1 MSDRYAER
9 TRRMRAALTRG
20 HPVIDLPLLL
30 GFGLAPAEVAGLQHV
45 VCDYLWHSAFES
57 GVTLETPSGPEW
69 FKRHAA
75 TLRKLPNVTPNGVV
89 MPKVENTAAYNLL
102 HHMVASI
109 VVKDLNPVE
118 VAAVFAPINVRLVDG
133 TPNSQIDSRPRAS
146 TKKHSDI
153 WAAEP
158 SRSATLFITVMG
170 DTDRTTVR
178 FWEPKDFPA
187 EYQRSMPDYLDG
199 AKVTEGAIEYPA
211 SFRNDHLISMDAFCL
226 HQTVKD
232 GGGYRVSLD
241 FRMLYKRRLDSD
253 AYFDTPRLQN
263 YLPLSLWSGL
273 GQSHMLVSRKSI
285 KEFVPDVTLDAFA
298 SRFDVTGL

>member
-1 MSDRYAER
+1 MPERYADR

-20 HPVIDLPLLL
+20 NPVVDLPLLQ
-30 GFGLAPAEVAGLQHV
+30 GFALTSTEIAGLQHT
-45 VCDYLWHSAFES
+45 VCDYLWHSAFEF
-57 GVTLETPSGPEW
+57 GVALDPPTGPDW
-69 FKRHAA
+69 FMRNAA

-89 MPKVENTAAYNLL
+89 MPKIENTAAYNLL
-102 HHMVASI
+102 HHVVSSI
-109 VVKDLNPVE
+109 VAKDLNPVE

-133 TPNSQIDSRPRAS
+133 TPNAQVDARPRAS
-146 TKKHSDI
+146 TKVHSDI

-158 SRSATLFITVMG
+158 SRSVTLFLTVMG
-170 DTDRTTVR
+170 DTDRTTVN

-187 EYQRSMPDYLDG
+187 EYQCSMPDYLDG
-199 AKVTEGAIEYPA
+199 APVTEGATPYPA
-211 SFRNDHLISMDAFCL
+211 SFKNDLLLAMDAFCL

-232 GGGYRVSLD
+232 GGGYRLSID
-241 FRMLYKRRLDSD
+241 FRILYKRRLPTD

-263 YLPLSLWSGL
+263 YLPLPLWMGL